1 MNIGQM
7 TGDNP
12 LHQETVLSGQ
22 RELRSSR
29 LPTEPCVR
37 IRTRLLM
44 QLESIDEFQTNVSAL
59 HLT

>member
-1 MNIGQM
+1 M
-7 TGDNP
+7 TRSTRDRF
-12 LHQETVLSGQ
+12 LSGQ
-22 RELRSSR
+22 RELKSSR